1 MKWNETRRDEVTTT
15 INLLGWYM
23 YECPYLDNPAK
34 QLNPNK
40 TVNPKNTTAFS
51 RTQTVCIVFYSLPLC
66 AMLGMETVCRRR
78 RRSVVVIWLLYGTW
92 LY

>member
-1 MKWNETRRDEVTTT
+1 
-15 INLLGWYM
+15 M

-66 AMLGMETVCRRR
+66 AMLGMETC
-78 RRSVVVIWLLYGTW
+78 VVVVVVLLLLMAVVWYLVVLSRLPGT
-92 LY
+92 

>member
-1 MKWNETRRDEVTTT
+1 
-15 INLLGWYM
+15 M

-51 RTQTVCIVFYSLPLC
+51 RTQTVCIVFYSLSLC

-78 RRSVVVIWLLYGTW
+78 RRSVVNLLMAVVWY
-92 LY
+92 LVVLPLVVLHVQ